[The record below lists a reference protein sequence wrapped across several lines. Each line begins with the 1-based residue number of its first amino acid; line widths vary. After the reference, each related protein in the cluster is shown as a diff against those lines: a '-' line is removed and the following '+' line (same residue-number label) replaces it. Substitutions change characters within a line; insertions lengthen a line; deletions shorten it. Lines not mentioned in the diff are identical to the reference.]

1 MIHSASFRDPS
12 GFVFTENN
20 EIFRAVKMSYQQN
33 YEQLMQSGLY
43 DELVLKGLLIP
54 HIEVKKNILPV
65 HESYKIIK
73 PEKVLFISYPYE
85 WCFSQMKDAGLV
97 MLEIQKIALHHGM
110 ILKDASAFNIQFHK
124 GRLVLVDTLSFEK
137 YNDNKPW
144 IAYRQFCEHFIAPLA
159 LMHFLDQR
167 LNFLFTSNIDGIP
180 LELAVKMLPVK
191 AKLRLGIYM
200 HLILHSRL
208 KVKYSNRNIDKFKIR
223 TISKNS
229 LYGLIHSLD
238 TTIRTM
244 KFKPI
249 SSVWSNYSEVT
260 NPVYSENKKQ
270 IVMEFI
276 SQINPQLIFDI
287 GANTGNYSALINNN
301 KTAIIAIDTDYQCIE
316 KFYEQI
322 KSNNV
327 QNILPLVND
336 IANPSSSIG
345 WRNNERNSLLERI
358 NPDIVLMLAIFHHL
372 VINNQIQLNM
382 IVEFLSNLSKWII
395 IEYVP
400 ESDEQFKLMT
410 QNRQGDFVYYS
421 ETCFEQ
427 GFIIAFDIICKR
439 KILGSERVLYFMKK
453 K

>member
-1 MIHSASFRDPS
+1 
-12 GFVFTENN
+12 VFTENN

-200 HLILHSRL
+200 HLILHSR
-208 KVKYSNRNIDKFKIR
+208 
-223 TISKNS
+223 
-229 LYGLIHSLD
+229 
-238 TTIRTM
+238 
-244 KFKPI
+244 
-249 SSVWSNYSEVT
+249 
-260 NPVYSENKKQ
+260 
-270 IVMEFI
+270 
-276 SQINPQLIFDI
+276 
-287 GANTGNYSALINNN
+287 
-301 KTAIIAIDTDYQCIE
+301 
-316 KFYEQI
+316 
-322 KSNNV
+322 
-327 QNILPLVND
+327 
-336 IANPSSSIG
+336 
-345 WRNNERNSLLERI
+345 
-358 NPDIVLMLAIFHHL
+358 
-372 VINNQIQLNM
+372 
-382 IVEFLSNLSKWII
+382 
-395 IEYVP
+395 
-400 ESDEQFKLMT
+400 
-410 QNRQGDFVYYS
+410 
-421 ETCFEQ
+421 
-427 GFIIAFDIICKR
+427 
-439 KILGSERVLYFMKK
+439 
-453 K
+453 